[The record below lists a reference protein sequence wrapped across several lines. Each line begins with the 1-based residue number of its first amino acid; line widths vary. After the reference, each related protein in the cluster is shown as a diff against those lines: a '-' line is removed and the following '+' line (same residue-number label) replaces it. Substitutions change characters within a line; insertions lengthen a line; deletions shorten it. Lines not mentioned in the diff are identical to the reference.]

1 MKKTAL
7 LTTLV
12 ALAALNAHAGTAI
25 SDKVPIVDPD
35 PLFTGSI
42 ATGYDS
48 EYYFRGLWFS
58 SNNVWSSANFSFPLA
73 DNLSLGLGAL
83 YTSSASTDINM
94 PPTIGNLD
102 YSELDLTASLNYDAQ
117 WARFGLVFTNYNFFD
132 TFSGSINGGPFG
144 LPGSRDSFITD
155 ARDLGLTMAVPIGSA
170 TIYLAGYYDFRID
183 APYGEVGADYTFAI
197 SDRLSLVPSV
207 NLGFGNNYYSYP
219 EQAGNPKSGLTA
231 VRLGLSAP
239 FKITEAL
246 TFTPYIAAN
255 FAQEIRERLNV
266 VRGQDD
272 VFGGAALSYSF

>member
-7 LTTLV
+7 LTTL
-12 ALAALNAHAGTAI
+12 AAMAALNLHAGT
-25 SDKVPIVDPD
+25 STDKVPMSVEAD

-58 SNNVWSSANFSFPLA
+58 SNNVWSSASFSFPLA

-83 YTSSASTDINM
+83 YTSSASTDL
-94 PPTIGNLD
+94 GAGDNLD

-132 TFSGSINGGPFG
+132 TFSGSVNGGTFG
-144 LPGSRDSFITD
+144 FPAAPDSTLRD
-155 ARDLGLTMAVPIGSA
+155 ARDLGLTMAVPLGNA
-170 TIYLAGYYDFRID
+170 TIYLAGYYDFRIS
-183 APYGEVGADYTFAI
+183 APYGEVGADYNFAI

-207 NLGFGNNYYSYP
+207 NLGYGNNYYSYP
-219 EQAGNPKSGLTA
+219 QIGNAKEGLTA
-231 VRLGLSAP
+231 VRLGLAAP
-239 FKITEAL
+239 FKITEGL

-255 FAQEIRERLNV
+255 FAQEIRENLNT
-266 VRGQDD
+266 VRGKDD
-272 VFGGAALSYSF
+272 VFGGASLSYSF